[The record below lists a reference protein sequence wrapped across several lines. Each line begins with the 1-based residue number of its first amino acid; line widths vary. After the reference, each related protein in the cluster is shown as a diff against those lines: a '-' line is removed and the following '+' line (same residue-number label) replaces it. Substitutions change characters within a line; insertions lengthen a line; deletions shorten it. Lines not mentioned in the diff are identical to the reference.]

1 MNVSTEESRT
11 IPLRRYALLL
21 GEYLKPQLLRVVILS
36 VMLLCGIGLQ
46 LVNPQILRFFID
58 AAREG
63 AQLSSLVNA
72 ALLFIGLSLL
82 NQGFVV
88 AMALLG
94 YNIAWT
100 ATNALRADVAAHC
113 LSLNMSF
120 HNEHTPGEM
129 IERIDGDIN
138 ALGNFF
144 SQFALQI
151 VGNIILIF
159 GVIGVTFREE
169 PRAGLALLLFSVL
182 ALIVLNRFRS
192 FAIPH
197 WKATRQAS
205 ADFYGFLEEHLS
217 GTEDIQAADGK
228 GYVLKRFFSLTQVW
242 LQKQMKS
249 AFMVNFMVNAS
260 WLLFAAGQ
268 ALALAVGAFLF
279 KGGFITIGTVYLVFH
294 YMSILNR
301 PMQIITHQM
310 EDLQRAGASIDRI
323 SELLQESSAI
333 SNTGTLPVAAG
344 GALVEFRNI
353 NFSYNEE
360 KVLDNI
366 SFTLHP
372 GTILGLLGKTGA
384 GKTTISRILFRL
396 YEPQGGSVCL
406 NGTDIASYE
415 LSSLR
420 SSIGL
425 VTQNVHILEG
435 SVRDNL
441 TFFDSSVSDERITHV
456 IEELGIASWVHEL
469 PEGLD
474 TRLESGGGGLS
485 SGEAQ
490 LVAFA
495 RILLLQNPSVIILD
509 EASSSIDPATERML
523 IESVKKLVA
532 GKTAIIIAHRLST
545 VALADDIMIL
555 DSGRIAEYGNRL
567 ELESSNDSLFSRLLE
582 SNLSSTVDTIGG
594 G

>member
-1 MNVSTEESRT
+1 VNVSTEESRT

-63 AQLSSLVNA
+63 APLSSLVNA

-100 ATNALRADVAAHC
+100 ATNALRADVATHC

-151 VGNIILIF
+151 IGNIILIF

-182 ALIVLNRFRS
+182 ALFVLNRFRS

-228 GYVLKRFFSLTQVW
+228 GYVLRRFFSLTQVW

-249 AFMVNFMVNAS
+249 AFMVNFMVNTS

-279 KGGFITIGTVYLVFH
+279 KGGYITIGTVYLVFH

-333 SNTGTLPVAAG
+333 SNTGTRPIAAG

-353 NFSYNEE
+353 EFSYNEE
-360 KVLDNI
+360 KVLGNI

-384 GKTTISRILFRL
+384 GKTTISRILYRL
-396 YEPQGGSVCL
+396 YEPQSGSVCL
-406 NGTDIASYE
+406 NGSDIASYE

-420 SSIGL
+420 RSIGL

-441 TFFDSSVSDERITHV
+441 TFFDSSVSDARITDV
-456 IEELGIASWVHEL
+456 IEELGIDSWVHEL

-523 IESVKKLVA
+523 IASVKKLVA

-555 DSGRIAEYGNRL
+555 DSGRIAEYGNRP
-567 ELESSNDSLFSRLLE
+567 ELESSSASLFSRLLE
-582 SNLSSTVDTIGG
+582 STLSSTIDTIGG